1 MDHGRYQIV
10 RTQNDPTF
18 VINDDTDLN
27 FPTLLILFKEK
38 TFSNNNL
45 FCARGLGS
53 FRDYDPGP
61 G

>member
-38 TFSNNNL
+38 TLYHHNL
-45 FCARGLGS
+45 ICA
-53 FRDYDPGP
+53 
-61 G
+61 